1 MSTIDEYMEHLEA
14 SLEVRGRARRR
25 FVAEAR
31 EHLSDAARERGPVEA
46 VRRFGPAAD
55 VAREFDTETA
65 VQRSLRATVV
75 SVAAVAAV
83 AWSALAVVQGADV
96 HATVQVPWAVL
107 FFGSAQAAGVC
118 ALLAVLRAVALRRE
132 DARIADAALLWR
144 RNGMALSLSL
154 LTLLAAAAAVAGQ
167 SSAWRVLVGPI
178 CAFAGAGVLVRTRRL
193 LRRLEAR
200 PAREVR
206 SPVAD
211 VAAMLAGRR
220 NVDTTVWT
228 PRASQLFLVTLVSA
242 CVAAFAWDQLDHGTL
257 SSPIAVAAVEGL
269 FVVAGFVL
277 LGPALGLRTR
287 LERKGGLRA

>member
-1 MSTIDEYMEHLEA
+1 MEHLEA
-14 SLEVRGRARRR
+14 SSEVRGRARRR

-31 EHLSDAARERGPVEA
+31 EHLSEAARERGPAEA
-46 VRRFGPAAD
+46 VRRFWAG
-55 VAREFDTETA
+55 RRCRSEFDTEAA

-75 SVAAVAAV
+75 SAAAVAAV

-118 ALLAVLRAVALRRE
+118 ALLAVLRAVASRRE

-154 LTLLAAAAAVAGQ
+154 LTLLAAAAAVTGQ

-178 CAFAGAGVLVRTRRL
+178 CAFARAGVLVRTRRL

-220 NVDTTVWT
+220 NVGPPCGT
-228 PRASQLFLVTLVSA
+228 PGRAS
-242 CVAAFAWDQLDHGTL
+242 C
-257 SSPIAVAAVEGL
+257 SS
-269 FVVAGFVL
+269 
-277 LGPALGLRTR
+277 
-287 LERKGGLRA
+287 